1 MEDKKINEETLN
13 KIYRNA
19 HIALQSISDLLEETD
34 DEKMKA
40 ELKDQYDGYEK
51 IIGEISSYMAELKI
65 EPKDINA
72 LKKGFMRS
80 AIKLKTL
87 ADNSR
92 THLADM
98 MLQGTIMGITELYT
112 TMRSNGESVT
122 EETRALVQK
131 LLDFEEECESKL
143 KSLL

>member
-1 MEDKKINEETLN
+1 
-13 KIYRNA
+13 
-19 HIALQSISDLLEETD
+19 
-34 DEKMKA
+34 
-40 ELKDQYDGYEK
+40 
-51 IIGEISSYMAELKI
+51 MAELKI

-72 LKKGFMRS
+72 LKKGLMRS

-112 TMRSNGESVT
+112 TMQSNGESVT

-131 LLDFEEECESKL
+131 LLDFEEE
-143 KSLL
+143 

>member
-19 HIALQSISDLLEETD
+19 HIALQSISNLSEETD

-51 IIGEISSYMAELKI
+51 IIGEIS
-65 EPKDINA
+65 
-72 LKKGFMRS
+72 
-80 AIKLKTL
+80 
-87 ADNSR
+87 
-92 THLADM
+92 
-98 MLQGTIMGITELYT
+98 TELYT
-112 TMRSNGESVT
+112 TMQSNGESVT

-143 KSLL
+143 KALL